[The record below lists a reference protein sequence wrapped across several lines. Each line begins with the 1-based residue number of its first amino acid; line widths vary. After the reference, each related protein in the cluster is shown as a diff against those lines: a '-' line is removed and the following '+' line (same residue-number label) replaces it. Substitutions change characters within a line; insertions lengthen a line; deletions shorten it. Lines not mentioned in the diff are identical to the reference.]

1 MADIH
6 RYAADLARDLGAPDR
21 DDPVASII
29 AHAEGIIEPI
39 RRQGACSTLTTL
51 VGWVAS
57 KLGIKFEIVE
67 SDEQLATL
75 QREYAA
81 RGETGFVGLALGLQ
95 APDCYG
101 GTVALDHPRYGIKYV
116 AVIDCRGEKRYRSY
130 FTKCHEVSHFLLKTK
145 QQLLVFRR
153 THEST
158 NHPEEQLVDRVAS
171 RLGFYPPLLRPYFV
185 APLSFDLVGTIISEL
200 CPEASWESAVRGI
213 VAAWPYPAVWLRG
226 RLGLKRAEKSETDQ
240 GGPGFLPSSAAKLR
254 ISDAPAISQA
264 AAKFGF
270 FRNMRVPPN
279 SVITSVFDGAP
290 PGEAREDLSWWDV
303 SGQHLHR
310 LPIRVHARRVAAGI
324 VEAVLVAD
332 QHD

>member
-6 RYAADLARDLGAPDR
+6 RYAADLARDLNAPDR

-29 AHAEGIIEPI
+29 AHAEGIIEAT
-39 RRQGACSTLTTL
+39 RREGSCSTLATL
-51 VGWVAS
+51 VEWVAS
-57 KLGIKFEIVE
+57 KLGIKFEIIE
-67 SDEQLATL
+67 SDKELTAL
-75 QREYAA
+75 QREYAS

-116 AVIDCRGEKRYRSY
+116 AVIDCRGDKRYRSY
-130 FTKCHEVSHFLLKTK
+130 FTKCHEVSHFLLKTR

-153 THEST
+153 THEAS

-200 CPEASWESAVRGI
+200 CPEASWESAVRGV
-213 VAAWPYPAVWLRG
+213 VAASPYPAVWLRA
-226 RLGLKRAEKSETDQ
+226 RLGLKSAEKHQANQS
-240 GGPGFLPSSAAKLR
+240 GLGFVPSPAAKLR
-254 ISDAPAISQA
+254 ISDAPAVSDG

-270 FRNMRVPPN
+270 FKNMRVPTN
-279 SVITSVFDGAP
+279 SIITSVFDGAP
-290 PGEAREDLSWWDV
+290 SGEAHEDLSWWDV
-303 SGQHLHR
+303 SGQHLPK
-310 LPIRVHARRVAAGI
+310 LPIRVHARRVASGV
-324 VEAVLVAD
+324 VEALLVTD
-332 QHD
+332 GDE